1 MLVYR
6 VVDLHDSPL
15 CVSHYCDL
23 VTVVGLGGHF
33 LCMAIED
40 EAVDGR
46 ERVQLRLSRRAG
58 ALGVDDVRC
67 ITHRA
72 ACNTSSARF
81 SFRGREPTPMLL
93 SRVTSNGV

>member
-1 MLVYR
+1 MT
-6 VVDLHDSPL
+6 HPL
-15 CVSHYCDL
+15 CDSHYCG
-23 VTVVGLGGHF
+23 VITAVVLGGYF
-33 LCMAIED
+33 LCIAIED

-46 ERVQLRLSRRAG
+46 ERVQLRLSRRVG
-58 ALGVDDVRC
+58 TLGIDDVRC

-81 SFRGREPTPMLL
+81 SFQGREPTPMLL

>member
-1 MLVYR
+1 
-6 VVDLHDSPL
+6 
-15 CVSHYCDL
+15 
-23 VTVVGLGGHF
+23 
-33 LCMAIED
+33 
-40 EAVDGR
+40 
-46 ERVQLRLSRRAG
+46 
-58 ALGVDDVRC
+58 VRC